1 METSLLVFRSP
12 KFLQVI
18 SLRGLRL
25 SFHAQ
30 ELEMSRSRK
39 RKISRTSFEVV
50 YSWAKTVKACTA
62 FYTIDLAGVRGKV
75 ERR

>member
-1 METSLLVFRSP
+1 
-12 KFLQVI
+12 
-18 SLRGLRL
+18 
-25 SFHAQ
+25 
-30 ELEMSRSRK
+30 MSRSRK

-62 FYTIDLAGVRGKV
+62 LYTIDLAGVRGKV

>member
-1 METSLLVFRSP
+1 
-12 KFLQVI
+12 
-18 SLRGLRL
+18 
-25 SFHAQ
+25 
-30 ELEMSRSRK
+30 MSRSRK